1 MKTIY
6 KILAVI
12 VLAGLWACEKND
24 PLADQGDLTG
34 HVVPFILLAQM
45 PDAPAGD
52 TITLRALSWAVDD
65 DISQISLYHRGFK
78 LQTYEVKIR
87 AEGDDVTHEL
97 SVTMQADSIIIP
109 ETLIDQYPKEGESL
123 NDYYQTYE
131 NAYVILH
138 DFMVPMGY
146 ALNKERDGELIL
158 AMPESAYQ
166 MLVAHFSTMFYRAL
180 MVAVFPDINPF
191 SVVYFEVDDGGFFT
205 GALTDEGMA
214 YVREHLGRELMIE
227 ILHEARVADN
237 TRVTVRANAIIDPAH
252 EGKSSERTFRV
263 L

>member
-6 KILAVI
+6 KILTI
-12 VLAGLWACEKND
+12 IFITGLWACEKND

-34 HVVPFILLAQM
+34 NVVPFILLAQM

-52 TITLRALSWAVDD
+52 TITLRAVSWAVDD

-78 LQTYEVKIR
+78 LQTYEVKLLV
-87 AEGDDVTHEL
+87 ADDDTTHEL
-97 SVTMQADSIIIP
+97 SVTMQADTIITP

-123 NDYYQTYE
+123 NDYYETYE

-138 DFMVPMGY
+138 DFMVPWGY
-146 ALNKERDGELIL
+146 ALNKERDEELIL
-158 AMPESAYQ
+158 AMPEGAYE
-166 MLVAHFSTMFYRAL
+166 MLVADFSLKFYRAV
-180 MVAVFPDINPF
+180 MVAVFPEINPF
-191 SVVYFEVDDGGFFT
+191 SVVYFEIDDGGFFT
-205 GALTDEGMA
+205 GELTDEGIA
-214 YVREHLGRELMIE
+214 YVQEHLTRELMIDF
-227 ILHEARVADN
+227 LREATVADN